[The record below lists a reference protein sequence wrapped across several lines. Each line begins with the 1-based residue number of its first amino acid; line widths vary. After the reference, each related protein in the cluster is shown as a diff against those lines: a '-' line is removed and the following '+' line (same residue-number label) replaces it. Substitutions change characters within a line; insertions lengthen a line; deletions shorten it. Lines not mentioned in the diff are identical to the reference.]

1 MEFEEPDKKFSDEQV
16 KKKINFILNN
26 TSTENIGD
34 KAEELKALIGNSDVQ
49 NWFIKLFTL
58 VRIPKVNC

>member
-1 MEFEEPDKKFSDEQV
+1 MEFEEPDRKFTDDQT

-26 TSTENIGD
+26 TSTENMSD
-34 KAEELKALIGNSDVQ
+34 KAEELKTIIANTDVQ

-58 VRIPKVNC
+58 VRIPKVT

>member
-34 KAEELKALIGNSDVQ
+34 KAEELKALIGNTDVQ

-58 VRIPKVNC
+58 VRIPKVNY